1 MENVIRFYDNT
12 VWQSV
17 LMIGI
22 LLGSL
27 MVAQILKSKGPLKK
41 SLIPNSVIGGVIVLI
56 ISMICRAATGEYL
69 FDLGFLSE
77 NGTGTTILE
86 VITYHSLAIGFIA
99 MTLRNDGKNKDKKR
113 TKEII
118 NSGITTIS
126 GYLIQAIFGIIVTVI
141 AALVTSQIVPGSGIL
156 LCFGFGQGTGQAMT
170 QGANFDIAAQTGE
183 KYLNMGLS
191 LAAFGFLIASLGGV
205 VVLNALR
212 RRNKLTI
219 EKDMGVAK
227 EKLEEQILIQE
238 EVYENE
244 SIDKLSIQ
252 VALIFIS
259 YVIAY
264 GIMVLLG
271 KVAGGMIGTVYG
283 FNFLFG
289 VLAAVIVK
297 KVIAALSNKGIITKK
312 YTNEY
317 LLNRIGGFA
326 FDLMIVSGICAIQI
340 HLLYDL
346 LFIILILVVLGTIGT
361 FVYVKY
367 VSNKYFP
374 AYANEQFLAF
384 FGMLTG
390 TASTGMILLREVDP
404 LFDTPAADNV
414 VYQNFCAIILALP
427 LLILVSSLYT
437 SYEAVMSIG
446 KALTILVIAT
456 AYFLILNGYMYIS
469 GKRKSKTEE

>member
-1 MENVIRFYDNT
+1 MENVIRFYDLE

-17 LMIGI
+17 MMIGI

-27 MVAQILKSKGPLKK
+27 IAAQILKSRGPLKK
-41 SLIPNSVIGGVIVLI
+41 SLIPNSVIGGVIVLV
-56 ISMICRAATGEYL
+56 ISMICRATTGDYL
-69 FDLGFLSE
+69 FDIGLLSN
-77 NGTGTTILE
+77 NGIGTTVLE

-113 TKEII
+113 TGEII

-126 GYLIQAIFGIIVTVI
+126 GYLIQAVLGIIVTIV
-141 AALVTSQIVPGSGIL
+141 AAVGATNIVPGSGIL

-170 QGANFDIAAQTGE
+170 QGANFDLAAQTGE

-205 VVLNALR
+205 IVLNTLR
-212 RRNKLTI
+212 RKNKLAV
-219 EKDMGVAK
+219 EKDMSVAK

-252 VALIFIS
+252 IALIFIS
-259 YVIAY
+259 YVLAF

-271 KVAGGMIGTVYG
+271 KVAGNMIGTVYG

-297 KVIAALSNKGIITKK
+297 KVISLLTRKGIITKK

-346 LFIILILVVLGTIGT
+346 LLIIIILVALGTVGT
-361 FVYVKY
+361 FLYVRY

-374 AYANEQFLAF
+374 SYANEQFLVF

-414 VYQNFCAIILALP
+414 VYQNFVAILLALP
-427 LLILVSSLYT
+427 LLILASSLYG
-437 SYEAVMSIG
+437 SYEAVMSIN
-446 KALTILVIAT
+446 KALVILVAAIV
-456 AYFLILNGYMYIS
+456 YFVVLNGYMYIS
-469 GKRKSKTEE
+469 GRRKKD

>member
-1 MENVIRFYDNT
+1 MENAIRFYDIE

-17 LMIGI
+17 SMIGI

-41 SLIPNSVIGGVIVLI
+41 SLIPNSVIGGVLVLI
-56 ISMICRAATGEYL
+56 ISMITRATTGDYL
-69 FDLGFLSE
+69 FDLEFLSN
-77 NGTGTTILE
+77 NGIGTTVLE

-113 TKEII
+113 TGEII

-126 GYLIQAIFGIIVTVI
+126 GYLIQAILGITVTIIAAVTV
-141 AALVTSQIVPGSGIL
+141 ANTVPGSGIL

-170 QGANFDIAAQTGE
+170 QGANFDLAAQTGE

-212 RRNKLTI
+212 RKNKLTI
-219 EKDMGVAK
+219 EKDMGVAA

-238 EVYENE
+238 EIYENE

-252 VALIFIS
+252 IALIFIA
-259 YVIAY
+259 YMLAY
-264 GIMVLLG
+264 GIMILLG

-297 KVIAALSNKGIITKK
+297 KAIALLTKKGIIKRK

-346 LFIILILVVLGTIGT
+346 LPIILLLVVLGTIGT
-361 FVYVKY
+361 FIYVRY

-390 TASTGMILLREVDP
+390 TASTGMILLREIDP

-414 VYQNFCAIILALP
+414 VYQNFCAILLALP
-427 LLILVSSLYT
+427 ILIFASSLYA
-437 SYEAVMSIG
+437 SYEAVTSVT
-446 KALTILVIAT
+446 KAIILLVAAIA
-456 AYFLILNGYMYIS
+456 YLLILNGYMYIS
-469 GKRKSKTEE
+469 GKKKNKAEK